1 MPDQVKLDAERKVSN
16 PDLYKIAPE
25 ERKDKREYR
34 LKKITEDIDKRVK
47 AIIKYTGVERLTS
60 DIPGLRLNTM
70 INVLVA
76 KGILKKY
83 EFEDYYYQA
92 VDADIQMMEE
102 SKDEIKQNKI
112 DMDRNRSLARPIQDK
127 KIILPGA
134 PKMPFKIVRG

>member
-25 ERKDKREYR
+25 ERPDKREYR
-34 LKKITEDIDKRVK
+34 LKKISEDIDRRTK
-47 AIIKYTGVERLTS
+47 AIMQYTGVERLS
-60 DIPGLRLNTM
+60 ADIPGIRLNTM
-70 INVLVA
+70 IDVLVA
-76 KGILKKY
+76 KGILKKN
-83 EFEDYYYQA
+83 EFEDYYYQS
-92 VDADIQMMEE
+92 VDADIQKMEAD
-102 SKDEIKQNKI
+102 KDKIKQDKI